1 MLKRTIVLIL
11 FAFSFVYGQSI
22 DNLIERISTKIKND
36 KTYLNLDAVTFKPRN
51 LKDLAG
57 IKRIPRADG
66 SAVDLNV
73 STNTSYQFIILPE
86 NYDFNEPVLLLV
98 KEIIRNKVKIK
109 KIFSGGKINPN
120 IEHIILSFRDVNN
133 LYENHRNIY
142 NALLQKVKTLLKN
155 KRNIKSLL
163 NIPVDT
169 EIKKS
174 RGISSPD
181 NSDFLNYMYDN
192 SPHLFP
198 KPQKS
203 KRRVAL
209 LSRARAL
216 STSKYVFHVDFSQIT
231 FFYRKYMSMKNYK
244 VSLDINNK
252 DPLLNILPYNTMIMN
267 FGIRTFISLTGNDNK
282 ILKDFLIS
290 AKLLGR
296 VRVNTSGF
304 AKGLPFVFSDKPG
317 LNLNPGVI
325 FSASV
330 TRPFGLPF
338 MNFYFVSGSNDVS
351 NPYVSFGKT
360 DSSYAYFT
368 SSEMLYTMS
377 FYWNTSQIKNVRM
390 RFDIGLGRHN
400 IIKAIYHNNTT
411 ISTLLRYKFQPY
423 LKFYLVFA
431 PRKLTFFSSS
441 LTFYNSIINLN
452 FWLQIYQKFP
462 HNVRFGVQYIS
473 TPLFRGIRPWENSG
487 GVFVGLIY
495 RYGFK

>member
-1 MLKRTIVLIL
+1 MFRKIIVL
-11 FAFSFVYGQSI
+11 FVFSFSLIYGQNI

-36 KTYLNLDAVTFKPRN
+36 KTYLNLDAVTFKPRDS
-51 LKDLAG
+51 KDLRG
-57 IKRIPRADG
+57 IEKLPRADG
-66 SAVDLNV
+66 SEVNLNV
-73 STNTSYQFIILPE
+73 ATNTSYQFIILPE
-86 NYDFNEPVLLLV
+86 NYDFDQPVLLLV
-98 KEIIRNKVKIK
+98 KEIIRRKVKIQ

-120 IEHIILSFRDVNN
+120 IEHVLLSFRDVYN

-142 NALLQKVKTLLKN
+142 NALLKKVKILSKN

-169 EIKKS
+169 KIKKS

-181 NSDFLNYMYDN
+181 NTDFLNFMYDN
-192 SPHLFP
+192 STHLFP
-198 KPQKS
+198 KPQKP
-203 KRRVAL
+203 RRNVAV
-209 LSRARAL
+209 LSRARSLAL
-216 STSKYVFHVDFSQIT
+216 SKYVFHVDFSHIT

-244 VSLDINNK
+244 VSIDFNTQ
-252 DPLLNILPYNTMIMN
+252 DPLLNILPYNTMVLN
-267 FGIRTFISLTGNDNK
+267 TGIRTFISLTGNDNK
-282 ILKDFLIS
+282 ILNDFIIS

-296 VRVNTSGF
+296 IRINTSNF
-304 AKGLPFVFSDKPG
+304 AHGLPFMFSDKPR

-325 FSASV
+325 FSASI

-338 MNFYFVSGSNDVS
+338 MNFYFFSGSNDVS
-351 NPYVSFGKT
+351 NPYVSFGKP

-368 SSEMLYTMS
+368 SSELLYTMS
-377 FYWNTSQIKNVRM
+377 FYWNTSQLKNVRM
-390 RFDIGLGRHN
+390 RFDFGVGRHN
-400 IIKAIYHNNTT
+400 IVKAVYHNGTT
-411 ISTLLRYKFQPY
+411 STLLRYKFQPY

-441 LTFYNSIINLN
+441 LAFYNSVVNLN

-473 TPLFRGIRPWENSG
+473 TPLFRNIRPWENNG